1 MADFLYGKLNKTIE
15 YLRYK
20 FNPTDTATIS
30 EDKDHN
36 LSVDVNVN
44 NLVRLLQVK
53 NDSNPSDDHLKYYKL
68 FTRNPLTGEFDQELP
83 GSDTI
88 VIGEGSGADFGNIT
102 SLVING
108 VSVQAIL
115 DDKTGQLNIQGLPAS
130 VIVDTHIDPET
141 GKEELIKS
149 VLDGNAGGEVY

>member
-53 NDSNPSDDHLKYYKL
+53 NDSNPDDDHLKHYKL
-68 FTRNPLTGEFDQELP
+68 FTRNPLTGVFDQELP
-83 GSDTI
+83 GSATI
-88 VIGEGSGADFGNIT
+88 TVGEGSSPNFGNMT

-108 VSVQAIL
+108 VNVQAIL
-115 DDKTGQLNIQGLPAS
+115 DEKTGQLNIQGLPAS
-130 VIVDTHIDPET
+130 AIVDTHVNPET
-141 GKEELIKS
+141 GEEDYIES
-149 VLDGNAGGEVY
+149 TLDGNAGGKVY